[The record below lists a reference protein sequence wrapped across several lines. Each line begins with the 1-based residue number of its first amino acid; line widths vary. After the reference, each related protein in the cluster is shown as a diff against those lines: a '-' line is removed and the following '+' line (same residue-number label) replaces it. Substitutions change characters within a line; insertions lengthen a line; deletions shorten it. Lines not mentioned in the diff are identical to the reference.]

1 MCVCICLSVC
11 LLVTTGSSTKAAEPL
26 EVSIGVWTCML
37 GPGNHVFRGDPD
49 PARETGNLGLLPVCC
64 EVQRIPGVS
73 QSYSVGGSSDAA
85 FHCQYCSN
93 FNQELPK

>member
-26 EVSIGVWTCML
+26 EVSIGVWTSML
-37 GPGNHVFRGDPD
+37 GRNHVFRGDSN
-49 PARETGNLGLLPVCC
+49 PARQRDNLGLLPVCY

-73 QSYSVGGSSDAA
+73 QSYSIGGSSDAA